1 MDETYTETHVCG
13 WQMLFILLDVNNED
27 VQRILTVV
35 DDTARRDAVPLVYF
49 VQSDSTLT
57 PGAAPQRKYR
67 LDASALTSTIME
79 QFIHDVLGGKIKV
92 I

>member
-1 MDETYTETHVCG
+1 
-13 WQMLFILLDVNNED
+13 MLFILLDVNNED

-49 VQSDSTLT
+49 VQSDSSLT
-57 PGAAPQRKYR
+57 PHRKYR
-67 LDASALTSTIME
+67 LDASALTSTIIE

-92 I
+92 R